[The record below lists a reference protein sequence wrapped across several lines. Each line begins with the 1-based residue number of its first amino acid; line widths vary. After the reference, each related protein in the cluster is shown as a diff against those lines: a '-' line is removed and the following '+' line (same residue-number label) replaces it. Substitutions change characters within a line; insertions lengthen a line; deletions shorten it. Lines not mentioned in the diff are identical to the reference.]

1 MRDLRQGAKLRQVRQ
16 LLSQACQQTLA
27 AQHPEDPGQARIE
40 HTPGKGVHFV
50 HPGRQSRQGLIVNQG
65 VVKTYD
71 PVTGVGIVVSDV
83 DRSEVFLRPGSLKG
97 SVFRTLRQGQRIIF
111 DVVEE
116 DGNSFVTTV
125 RLGQDGY

>member
-1 MRDLRQGAKLRQVRQ
+1 MD
-16 LLSQACQQTLA
+16 
-27 AQHPEDPGQARIE
+27 
-40 HTPGKGVHFV
+40 
-50 HPGRQSRQGLIVNQG
+50 QG

-71 PVTGVGIVVSDV
+71 PVTGVGIVVRET

-111 DVVEE
+111 DAVEE
-116 DGNSFVTTV
+116 GGRTFVSSI